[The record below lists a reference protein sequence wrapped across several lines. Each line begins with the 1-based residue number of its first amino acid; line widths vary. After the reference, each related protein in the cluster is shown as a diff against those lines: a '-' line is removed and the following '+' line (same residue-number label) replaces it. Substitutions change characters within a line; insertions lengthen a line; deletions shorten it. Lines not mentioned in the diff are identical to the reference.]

1 MTGADTED
9 DVASMSFEAAMEE
22 LETIVAR
29 LEKGEAKL
37 DEAIGDYE
45 RGALLRRHCEA
56 RLREA
61 REKVEKIRL
70 GADGSLDTEP
80 EPAGQE

>member
-1 MTGADTED
+1 MTVVDTED
-9 DVASMSFEAAMEE
+9 DVASMSFEAAMAE
-22 LETIVAR
+22 LETIVER

-37 DEAIGDYE
+37 DEAISDYE

-70 GADGSLDTEP
+70 GADGNLEAEP

>member
-1 MTGADTED
+1 MTDTGADND
-9 DVASMSFEAAMEE
+9 IAAMSFEAAMEE

-61 REKVEKIRL
+61 QEKVEKIRL
-70 GADGSLDTEP
+70 GSDGSVRA
-80 EPAGQE
+80 EPAAIEQA

>member
-1 MTGADTED
+1 MTGADGED
-9 DVASMSFEAAMEE
+9 DVALMSFEVAMEE

-37 DEAIGDYE
+37 DEAISDYE

-61 REKVEKIRL
+61 REKVEKVRL
-70 GADGSLDTEP
+70 GGDTSAHTEP
-80 EPAGQE
+80 FEQE

>member
-1 MTGADTED
+1 MANDQAHADI
-9 DVASMSFEAAMEE
+9 ARMSFEAALAE

-29 LEKGEAKL
+29 LERGEAKL

-45 RGALLRRHCEA
+45 RGAALRRHCET

-61 REKVEKIRL
+61 QEKVDKIRL
-70 GADGSLDTEP
+70 GPDGVIGVEQAAI
-80 EPAGQE
+80 EQN

>member
-1 MTGADTED
+1 MTGVDAKD
-9 DVASMSFEAAMEE
+9 DVASMSFEAAMAE

-29 LEKGEAKL
+29 LEKGEARL

-70 GADGSLDTEP
+70 GADGTPEAEP
-80 EPAGQE
+80 EPTGQE

>member
-1 MTGADTED
+1 MTGADTEN

-37 DEAIGDYE
+37 DEAISDYE

-70 GADGSLDTEP
+70 GADGRLDTEP
-80 EPAGQE
+80 FEQE

>member
-1 MTGADTED
+1 MANDQAHADI
-9 DVASMSFEAAMEE
+9 AGMSFEAALAE

-29 LEKGEAKL
+29 LERGEAKL

-45 RGALLRRHCEA
+45 RGAALRRHCET

-61 REKVEKIRL
+61 QEKVDKIRL
-70 GADGSLDTEP
+70 GPDGVIGVEQAAI
-80 EPAGQE
+80 EQN

>member
-1 MTGADTED
+1 MTGADTGD

-37 DEAIGDYE
+37 DEAIRDYE
-45 RGALLRRHCEA
+45 RGARLRRHCEA

-70 GADGSLDTEP
+70 GADGDLDTEP

>member
-9 DVASMSFEAAMEE
+9 DVASMSFEAAMAE

-37 DEAIGDYE
+37 DEAISDYE
-45 RGALLRRHCEA
+45 RGARLRRHCEA

>member
-45 RGALLRRHCEA
+45 RGARLRRHCEA

>member
-1 MTGADTED
+1 MTGVDAED
-9 DVASMSFEAAMEE
+9 DMASMSFETAMAE

-70 GADGSLDTEP
+70 GADGSIAAEP
-80 EPAGQE
+80 ESVGEE

>member
-37 DEAIGDYE
+37 DEAISDYE

-70 GADGSLDTEP
+70 GADGSVDTEP